1 MVQVA
6 GAYRRRQ
13 RQWVVLSQMNM
24 AYLMCLVTLGN
35 GVRIWYSSDQ
45 EDKVLRGG
53 DWSDRIGTLRVG
65 FRNNYAPA
73 SGNAFYG
80 FRCVA
85 DLP

>member
-1 MVQVA
+1 MPTIMVKVA

-45 EDKVLRGG
+45 EDKVLRGEMDPTG
-53 DWSDRIGTLRVG
+53 L
-65 FRNNYAPA
+65 A
-73 SGNAFYG
+73 SY
-80 FRCVA
+80 V
-85 DLP
+85 